1 MKREEYLEAG
11 YYVKQCLEIEP
22 ANVKAQYRQC

>member
-11 YYVKQCLEIEP
+11 YYVKRCLEIEP
-22 ANVKAQYRQC
+22 ANVKA